1 MSVNN
6 NANIPAENPFAN
18 LDGLKNANLTE
29 NEKTVLSNCD
39 YKDFAE
45 KWYKSLGNI
54 SAQAHTHINR
64 NVKEIKEGIFRQL
77 GAAMGFCSFD
87 PWKETQQV
95 FSDWKS
101 FDGYIRMKISSET
114 YQKIA
119 KANPQYFDKVIEH
132 LEQVAD
138 NLDKMAKVRLDT
150 FVSNQSGETLAMLA
164 SDFRSTAAF
173 LRMKMNGDDAAKPGN
188 NNAKPVAN
196 PGDRPTVINHYHN
209 NIGHIGD
216 NYFGDNHFG
225 DNNFY
230 NKGNMGVMFK
240 ESSNGVPH
248 TGFKS
253 ERPALESPN
262 SFYSPSINGKRFL
275 NLTPI
280 QVAELALEGNKDK
293 GKKLEMQRNTELMF
307 EAHKPLPKEKPE
319 NIKQTVDSIS
329 FAGKEPESLKKF
341 DVKKLESIRA
351 DEFLFKEKKP
361 IKTDGSF
368 EIQNNDSI
376 MYEGKSSFRDLKI
389 SSAKQNKVNVQ
400 QKSDQLSKIER
411 MKQFSEGIKIQNKNL
426 KKIDETKEK
435 PQEPSAREK
444 SKKYSKN
451 VVVEHNKD
459 MKTDNPPD
467 PKKTWISNDGSNMQR
482 TSDGKHYKNYN
493 SNVTNPLFHRHAPS
507 SAP

>member
-138 NLDKMAKVRLDT
+138 NLDKRAKVRLDT

-196 PGDRPTVINHYHN
+196 PGDRY
-209 NIGHIGD
+209 
-216 NYFGDNHFG
+216 
-225 DNNFY
+225 
-230 NKGNMGVMFK
+230 
-240 ESSNGVPH
+240 
-248 TGFKS
+248 
-253 ERPALESPN
+253 
-262 SFYSPSINGKRFL
+262 
-275 NLTPI
+275 
-280 QVAELALEGNKDK
+280 Q
-293 GKKLEMQRNTELMF
+293 
-307 EAHKPLPKEKPE
+307 PLP
-319 NIKQTVDSIS
+319 Q
-329 FAGKEPESLKKF
+329 
-341 DVKKLESIRA
+341 
-351 DEFLFKEKKP
+351 
-361 IKTDGSF
+361 
-368 EIQNNDSI
+368 
-376 MYEGKSSFRDLKI
+376 
-389 SSAKQNKVNVQ
+389 
-400 QKSDQLSKIER
+400 
-411 MKQFSEGIKIQNKNL
+411 
-426 KKIDETKEK
+426 
-435 PQEPSAREK
+435 
-444 SKKYSKN
+444 
-451 VVVEHNKD
+451 
-459 MKTDNPPD
+459 
-467 PKKTWISNDGSNMQR
+467 
-482 TSDGKHYKNYN
+482 
-493 SNVTNPLFHRHAPS
+493 
-507 SAP
+507 